1 MSSIKPFRMTY
12 TRIGSNENWAGWQIA
27 GQTEDTPRSVLE
39 EFEKLSD
46 NNAGNATVLFD
57 RSEAREVYEWLCK
70 WDYSK
75 GENVFF
81 TRLKFGV
88 LDDAG
93 ARPSMRADSVA
104 VTLGEYPDF
113 FYEPQRLLFI
123 DKTCFENRLLI
134 DAKRDDIGKL
144 RAERTQPDD
153 AYTAFES
160 VDYLTSD
167 GKDMDEMA
175 EIYFETRNAYLT
187 LIRCVYWALTF
198 KSASTVFIVTD
209 LTANEELCVFSLLL
223 RSVISAYRPML
234 SMRTC
239 DLPQSQ
245 PTVVAF
251 CKKIP
256 PGEKY
261 CVLATGEN
269 NILNDIV
276 IKRLEKQSF
285 IRSLRDFKN
294 CVQMC
299 DYYLKLDKVLEKL
312 GRVNSTDTGLMEI
325 ADYFSKADDADQAQ
339 IDHKDLK
346 KVLNRLLHVKY
357 RSKMIDAY
365 TAELIRS
372 ASEINIHISEEMF
385 RLMWESATASDNE
398 ELYRQVLRYFAHSF
412 IKEEEE
418 DPSQA
423 YKMLREIKN
432 NDIGFSHLRKEILAV
447 TGGKEFLDRFYGR
460 YLGAELEKTEE
471 ALRDF
476 CMEVG
481 DLPKKTYIID
491 YICNEY
497 FERGKK
503 ILYELMS
510 GRDKAVDEFEVYMT
524 EVSEI
529 ISNKVTARDITERI
543 IEKFWD
549 EFDFADYRYFLH
561 DQYSRIKPKKDY
573 LNKYNICKRITDCFF
588 KVSELK
594 VENVEKLKKI
604 ISNPIHRLSAKA
616 RENIATEFFDLC
628 VAKCT
633 NDKGV
638 DFWCEV
644 AELKGVSVAECLLK
658 AHIPLF
664 CNPNIF
670 EKEIAKS
677 KKFCEERYCS
687 EFLKGLERYAASVK
701 RKETFNSINMIKKII
716 IKKKKK
722 KR

>member
-12 TRIGSNENWAGWQIA
+12 TRVGSNENWAGWQIA

-46 NNAGNATVLFD
+46 NNAGNAAVLFD
-57 RSEAREVYEWLCK
+57 RSEAREVYEWFCK

-81 TRLKFGV
+81 TRLRFGI

-113 FYEPQRLLFI
+113 FYEPQRLLLI

-134 DAKRDDIGKL
+134 DAKRDNIGIL
-144 RAERTQPDD
+144 RAERTHSDD

-167 GKDMDEMA
+167 GKGMDEMVN
-175 EIYFETRNAYLT
+175 IYFETRIAYLE

-251 CKKIP
+251 CKRIP

-276 IKRLEKQSF
+276 IKSLEKQSF
-285 IRSLRDFKN
+285 VRSLRDFKN

-299 DYYLKLDKVLEKL
+299 DYYLKLDKTLEKL
-312 GRVNSTDTGLMEI
+312 GMVNSADAGLMEI

-339 IDHKDLK
+339 MAHKDLK

-365 TAELIRS
+365 TAELIRTVS
-372 ASEINIHISEEMF
+372 KLNIRVNEEMF
-385 RLMWESATASDNE
+385 RLMWESAAESDDE
-398 ELYRQVLRYFAHSF
+398 ELHRQVLRYFARLL

-423 YKMLREIKN
+423 YKMLREVKN
-432 NDIGFSHLRKEILAV
+432 NDSGFSRLRNELFAV
-447 TGGKEFLDRFYGR
+447 AGGKEFLDRFYGR
-460 YLGAELEKTEE
+460 YLGAEVEKTEE
-471 ALRDF
+471 ELRDF
-476 CMEVG
+476 CMEVA
-481 DLPKKTYIID
+481 DLPKKSYVID
-491 YICNEY
+491 YISNEY
-497 FERGKK
+497 LERGKK
-503 ILYELMS
+503 KLNELLNC
-510 GRDKAVDEFEVYMT
+510 RDTAVDEFEVYMT
-524 EVSEI
+524 EVSER
-529 ISNKVTARDITERI
+529 ISNKVIVRDITERV
-543 IEKFWD
+543 IEEFWN
-549 EFDFADYRYFLH
+549 EFDFVDYRYCLH

-573 LNKYNICKRITDCFF
+573 FNKYNICKRITDCFF
-588 KVSELK
+588 KVSELR
-594 VENVEKLKKI
+594 VENVEKLKRI

-616 RENIATEFFDLC
+616 RENIAAEFFDLC
-628 VAKCT
+628 AERCSG
-633 NDKGV
+633 DKGI
-638 DFWCEV
+638 DFWCEA
-644 AELKGVSVAECLLK
+644 AELQGVSAAECLCK
-658 AHIPLF
+658 AQLPLF
-664 CNPNIF
+664 CDPNIF

-687 EFLKGLERYAASVK
+687 EFLEGLDRYAESVK
-701 RKETFNSINMIKKII
+701 RKETLNNINMIKKII